1 MDKELIEHITTK
13 LQNHEEPYS
22 PGSWERFA
30 KKEEKRRPFYWPL
43 WSAAAIILICGSVFL
58 NLNGDKKEN
67 VLVKNR
73 PQIENKKRSVEDS
86 DPTSQSATDGDL
98 ASSINDG
105 VAALGNTKPNIN
117 QNLSDNNTVNQELD
131 SGLPDHPKDERLTLQ
146 AKNVLSNNI
155 TKIDISSASFKSF
168 EISPARK
175 KVEVAKKLTFEDLLA
190 QDSKADQY
198 KKNSK
203 TVASSKWQ
211 PGVYVAPSMGNDNKV
226 NMNYGFSL
234 SYDVADKLS
243 INSGIAYSALSSTS
257 LPNAG
262 RSPSSAVADAPASPS
277 SSIAYSD
284 ASKSAAKSL
293 ESVSANLNG
302 ITIPLEIR
310 YSFNNKFYSSVG
322 ISAFAVLNSKQQ
334 NNYVLNQFENR
345 SVTNDMGVAELRT
358 LVVEKKATEI
368 IPESAADPDKY
379 IGFYNF
385 SLGYKQKISKK
396 NSMSI
401 EPFLRLPMKTFSN
414 ENLNLTNGGLRL
426 KIDF

>member
-30 KKEEKRRPFYWPL
+30 KKEEKRKRPFYWPL
-43 WSAAAIILICGSVFL
+43 WAAAAIILICGSVFL
-58 NLNGDKKEN
+58 ILNGDKKEN

-73 PQIENKKRSVEDS
+73 PQIENKKRSIEDS
-86 DPTSQSATDGDL
+86 DGTSQSAADGDL
-98 ASSINDG
+98 ASSKNNGIVLGKNKSGIYENLSETNTIEQQPLSGLTARLKNDQLDLE
-105 VAALGNTKPNIN
+105 A
-117 QNLSDNNTVNQELD
+117 QNL
-131 SGLPDHPKDERLTLQ
+131 
-146 AKNVLSNNI
+146 LSSNL
-155 TKIDISSASFKSF
+155 TKIDISSAMFKNF
-168 EISPARK
+168 EIVTAKK
-175 KVEVAKKLTFEDLLA
+175 KVESSKKRTFEDLLA
-190 QDSKADQY
+190 QDSKNDQY

-203 TVASSKWQ
+203 AVENSKWQ

-234 SYDVADKLS
+234 SYNVADKLS

-262 RSPSSAVADAPASPS
+262 GSPSSAVADAPAS
-277 SSIAYSD
+277 SSIVYSNVPQ
-284 ASKSAAKSL
+284 STAKSL
-293 ESVSANLNG
+293 ESVSANVNG
-302 ITIPLEIR
+302 ISIPLEIR
-310 YSFNNKFYSSVG
+310 YSFSNKFYSSVG
-322 ISAFAVLNSKQQ
+322 VSALAVLNSKQQ

-345 SVTNDMGVAELRT
+345 SVTNDMGVAEQRT
-358 LVVEKKATEI
+358 LVVEKKATET

-396 NSMSI
+396 NSMSV
-401 EPFLRLPMKTFSN
+401 EPFLRLPMKTFSK